1 MNKKLLTVGAV
12 ICIAAAGCY
21 HFLKE
26 GTIDKTKLTLYG
38 NIEIRQVNLSFQ
50 VPGKI
55 EKMLKE
61 EGDKVKAGEM
71 VAVLDAKDY
80 RANHNMAVAAAAQ
93 TKALEADAKLKYER
107 NDTLFQQKAVSKQ
120 TYDSAKYAYEQAT
133 ANYQAA
139 VAKEVYT
146 KNQLDYTELYAPEE
160 GIVTVR
166 VTEPGATVA
175 ATQTIYT
182 LSKNKPV
189 WIRAFVNETE
199 LGNIKHGMKA
209 RVITDTKDPNTG
221 KKRSYTGRIGYI
233 SPTAEFTPK
242 SVQST
247 DLRTSLVYRI
257 RVYVN
262 DIDDFLRQGM
272 PTTIE
277 IDLKSD
283 GQNSNKK
290 SN

>member
-1 MNKKLLTVGAV
+1 MIKIDKKLLTIIAV
-12 ICIAAAGCY
+12 FCVILAGCY
-21 HFLKE
+21 YFFR
-26 GTIDKTKLTLYG
+26 GGPIDKSKLTLYG

-61 EGDKVKAGEM
+61 EGDKVKPGEM
-71 VAVLDAKDY
+71 VAILDAKDY
-80 RANHNMAVAAAAQ
+80 HANYNMAVAAVAQ

-107 NDTLFQQKAVSKQ
+107 NDTLYKQKAVSKQ

-139 VAKEVYT
+139 LAKEVYT
-146 KNQLDYTELYAPEE
+146 RNQLNYTELYAPEE

-166 VTEPGATVA
+166 VAEPGATVA
-175 ATQTIYT
+175 ATQTVYT

-209 RVITDTKDPNTG
+209 TVMTDTKDPNTG

-257 RVYVN
+257 RVYVD

-272 PTTIE
+272 PTTII
-277 IDLKSD
+277 IDLKSN
-283 GQNSNKK
+283 GKNN
-290 SN
+290 N